1 MKKIIL
7 SSIVALAMLSG
18 CNNKQLTQQ
27 KNEAERAQ
35 KLALEQAAMA
45 KKAMQRAQ
53 QAKTAALKQLEKA
66 ERARRVAVVAAKKAK
81 MAEVQC
87 KAQNKLLQEKIAR
100 LEKQKK

>member
-7 SSIVALAMLSG
+7 SSLFALAIMGG

-35 KLALEQAAMA
+35 KLAVEQVALA
-45 KKAMQRAQ
+45 KRSAQ
-53 QAKTAALKQLEKA
+53 IARQAETQALRELQKA
-66 ERARRVAVVAAKKAK
+66 ERAQQVALLAAKKAK

-87 KAQNKLLQEKIAR
+87 KTQNKLLQEKIAR